1 MFYQVTG
8 TIRRE
13 VDEEVV
19 IVEQGEEV
27 LVTDQVPTLTRVC
40 TIVQA
45 LTPQDAVLEA
55 EELYHVDDPAEPAR
69 WVSGPVVAEMGAD
82 YAMRRAG
89 AAPLPG
95 FAPLLA

>member
-8 TIRRE
+8 TISRKITE
-13 VDEEVV
+13 D
-19 IVEQGEEV
+19 IVETELGEQV
-27 LVTDQVPTLTRVC
+27 WMTDTYHQTTRVC
-40 TIVQA
+40 TIVEA
-45 LTPQDAVLEA
+45 PTPQDAVLEA
-55 EELYHVDDPAEPAR
+55 EELYRVDDPEEPAR
-69 WVSGPVVAEMGAD
+69 WISGPVVAEMGAD